1 MQRVVAS
8 AGGRGR
14 RRGGPG
20 MGGDPQARPRLEGW
34 SSAAAQ
40 RTQRV
45 VSPRRKDG
53 RPRWGNQPAGAS
65 AEGGASPLG
74 ESAHRLLGGL
84 ASVPPSTIM
93 LLRPRS
99 LGTLPRFALASTRWG
114 LKVRL
119 PHLYVPSLFSCTSIC
134 CLHTIFLLTF
144 FASHLFRLQAG
155 RHDGWWPLELSRE
168 SGRDGMVM

>member
-20 MGGDPQARPRLEGW
+20 MGGDPQARPRLKGW

-74 ESAHRLLGGL
+74 ESAHRLLGGRRVRPVAWL
-84 ASVPPSTIM
+84 LFPRRPSCCCVRGPSAPCLVCAGFHEMGIESTSSPPLS
-93 LLRPRS
+93 S
-99 LGTLPRFALASTRWG
+99 
-114 LKVRL
+114 
-119 PHLYVPSLFSCTSIC
+119 FS
-134 CLHTIFLLTF
+134 FLLYF
-144 FASHLFRLQAG
+144 NLLSPHNISSDSFCISSLQAA
-155 RHDGWWPLELSRE
+155 GWEARWLVATRAFS
-168 SGRDGMVM
+168 